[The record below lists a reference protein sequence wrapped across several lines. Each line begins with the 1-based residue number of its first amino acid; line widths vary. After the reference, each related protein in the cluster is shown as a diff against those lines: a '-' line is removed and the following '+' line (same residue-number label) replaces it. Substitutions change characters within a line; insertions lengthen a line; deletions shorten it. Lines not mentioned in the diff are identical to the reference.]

1 VHKPTESKLW
11 LHPSN
16 FAPVL
21 KRPIV
26 LQILLISFVSMAAFV
41 MMEATVGIYLAKL
54 YGWTDAKL
62 AGRKTGWFF
71 GYVGVIIIIVQGGL
85 IGRLTKKVGEWP
97 LAIVGPVLV
106 AVGMS
111 FYVGLA
117 WHSALLVL
125 GLAGALNATG
135 RSLQGPTLSSLL
147 SKFSD
152 PREQGVVFG
161 MYHGLSSLARVAGPI
176 IAGLTYPLWRN
187 TGPFITSGVIVL
199 AVAMWTIAVKAQAR
213 QHTPAPDTVAPGF
226 EVLQRGEAMG
236 RSATTE
242 IE

>member
-1 VHKPTESKLW
+1 MQTFLKLPESRVHKPTESKLW

-106 AVGMS
+106 AVG
-111 FYVGLA
+111 
-117 WHSALLVL
+117 
-125 GLAGALNATG
+125 T
-135 RSLQGPTLSSLL
+135 
-147 SKFSD
+147 K
-152 PREQGVVFG
+152 
-161 MYHGLSSLARVAGPI
+161 
-176 IAGLTYPLWRN
+176 
-187 TGPFITSGVIVL
+187 
-199 AVAMWTIAVKAQAR
+199 
-213 QHTPAPDTVAPGF
+213 DTVAGSAQELADLLPAGRALDVPGRDHMLAVGDKVF
-226 EVLQRGEAMG
+226 KQAVLDFLAA
-236 RSATTE
+236 SP
-242 IE
+242 